1 MTKYLINDDDTV
13 RIDQTIYKIDISK
26 PENDFLNHKPASK
39 NYDSRLIE
47 NGVDA
52 EIFQD
57 GNDQNTTALMQGD
70 IIASKQEPEIAFI
83 LIYNQLMPM
92 YKAEYALDAY
102 SKHDFKVVKLPSQ
115 QLSIKAKQEFD
126 KYAKKM
132 TQDISTLKRLVE
144 CAENEAPTIVDGTTY
159 PASHG
164 WYEVAQL
171 ALDLADQQEW
181 FERYED
187 KYEN

>member
-1 MTKYLINDDDTV
+1 MTKYLINDDDTI
-13 RIDQTIYKIDISK
+13 RIGQLIYKLDPLN
-26 PENDFLNHKPASK
+26 PENDFLSHEPASK
-39 NYDSRLIE
+39 NYDSRLIA
-47 NGVDA
+47 NGVNA
-52 EIFQD
+52 EIFQA

-70 IIASKQEPEIAFI
+70 IIASKQKPKIAFI
-83 LIYNQLMPM
+83 FISTQLMLM
-92 YKAEYALDAY
+92 HEAKYALDAY
-102 SKHDFKVVKLPSQ
+102 SEHDSKVVKLPSPRPS
-115 QLSIKAKQEFD
+115 LKAKQEFEKHD
-126 KYAKKM
+126 KKM

-159 PASHG
+159 SASHG

>member
-1 MTKYLINDDDTV
+1 MTKYLINDNDTV
-13 RIDQTIYKIDISK
+13 RIGQTIYKIDFSK
-26 PENDFLNHKPASK
+26 VESDFLSSQPASK

-47 NGVDA
+47 NGVNA
-52 EIFQD
+52 EIFQG

-70 IIASKQEPEIAFI
+70 IIASKQEPRIEFI
-83 LIYNQLMPM
+83 LISTQLVPVDEAK
-92 YKAEYALDAY
+92 YVLDAY
-102 SKHDFKVVKLPSQ
+102 SEHDSKVVKLPSPRPS
-115 QLSIKAKQEFD
+115 LKAKQEFE
-126 KYAKKM
+126 KYDKKM

-144 CAENEAPTIVDGTTY
+144 CAENEAPTIVDGITY

-187 KYEN
+187 KY

>member
-1 MTKYLINDDDTV
+1 MTKYLINDNDTV
-13 RIDQTIYKIDISK
+13 RIGQTIYKIDFSK
-26 PENDFLNHKPASK
+26 VESDFLSSQPASK

-47 NGVDA
+47 NGVNA
-52 EIFQD
+52 EIFQG

-70 IIASKQEPEIAFI
+70 IIASKQEPRIEFI
-83 LIYNQLMPM
+83 LISTQLVPVDEAK
-92 YKAEYALDAY
+92 YVLDAY
-102 SKHDFKVVKLPSQ
+102 SEHNSKVVKLPSPRPS
-115 QLSIKAKQEFD
+115 LKAKQEFE
-126 KYAKKM
+126 KYDKKM

-144 CAENEAPTIVDGTTY
+144 CAENEAPTIVDGITY

>member
-1 MTKYLINDDDTV
+1 MTKYLINDNDTV
-13 RIDQTIYKIDISK
+13 RIGQTIYKIDFSK
-26 PENDFLNHKPASK
+26 VESDFLSSQPASK

-47 NGVDA
+47 NGVNA
-52 EIFQD
+52 EIFQG

-70 IIASKQEPEIAFI
+70 IIASKQEPRIEFI
-83 LIYNQLMPM
+83 LIPTQLVPVDEAKYVLDTYN
-92 YKAEYALDAY
+92 D
-102 SKHDFKVVKLPSQ
+102 HDSKVVKLPSPQ
-115 QLSIKAKQEFD
+115 PSIKSKQEFD

-144 CAENEAPTIVDGTTY
+144 CAENEAPTIVDRTTY

>member
-1 MTKYLINDDDTV
+1 MTKYLINDNDTV
-13 RIDQTIYKIDISK
+13 RIGQTIYKIDFSK
-26 PENDFLNHKPASK
+26 VESDFLSSQPASK

-47 NGVDA
+47 NGVNA
-52 EIFQD
+52 EIFQG

-70 IIASKQEPEIAFI
+70 IIASKQEPRIEFI
-83 LIYNQLMPM
+83 LISTQLVPVDEAK
-92 YKAEYALDAY
+92 YVLDAY
-102 SKHDFKVVKLPSQ
+102 SEHDSKVVKLPSPRPS
-115 QLSIKAKQEFD
+115 LKAKQEFE
-126 KYAKKM
+126 KYDKKM

>member
-1 MTKYLINDDDTV
+1 MTKYLINDNDTV
-13 RIDQTIYKIDISK
+13 RIGQTIYKIDFSK
-26 PENDFLNHKPASK
+26 VESDFLSSQPASK

-47 NGVDA
+47 NGVNA
-52 EIFQD
+52 EIFQG

-70 IIASKQEPEIAFI
+70 IIASKQEPRIEFI
-83 LIYNQLMPM
+83 LISTQLVPVDEAK
-92 YKAEYALDAY
+92 YVLDAY
-102 SKHDFKVVKLPSQ
+102 SEHDSKVVKLPSPRPS
-115 QLSIKAKQEFD
+115 LKAKQEFE
-126 KYAKKM
+126 KYDKKM

-144 CAENEAPTIVDGTTY
+144 CAENEAPTIVDGITY

-171 ALDLADQQEW
+171 ALDLADRQEW